1 MGLKALANSGYTIAV
16 EVMMVGVCLCWG
28 EGALEQIKAGKSQD
42 RRVDIDDGQLFPH
55 WSTAS

>member
-1 MGLKALANSGYTIAV
+1 MCGGLG
-16 EVMMVGVCLCWG
+16 GWG
-28 EGALEQIKAGKSQD
+28 LEQTKAGKSQD